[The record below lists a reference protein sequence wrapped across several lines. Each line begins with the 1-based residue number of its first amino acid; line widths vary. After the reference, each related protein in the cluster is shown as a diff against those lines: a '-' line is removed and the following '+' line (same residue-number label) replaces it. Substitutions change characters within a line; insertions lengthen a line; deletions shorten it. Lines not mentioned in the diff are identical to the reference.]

1 MNNKLKLL
9 YSKQSL
15 DTCTCLLDIVY
26 IIRLSV
32 YNDFLTW
39 QQTWQILWIN
49 LFLVQAIIDNLT
61 SQNAIELISVLD
73 ISVTG
78 K

>member
-26 IIRLSV
+26 IIQLSV